1 MWTPILVVYG
11 VGLILSAL
19 VLLRPQRH
27 RHDPLMNAGSIVLW
41 PLYWCYFLALVLV
54 NRKDS

>member
-1 MWTPILVVYG
+1 MWTPILLVYG
-11 VGLILSAL
+11 AGMILSAV
-19 VLLRPQRH
+19 VLLSPQRH

-41 PLYWCYFLALVLV
+41 PFYWCYFLALVFL